1 MSNNRL
7 TNELRENIR
16 LKLMG
21 LALAHAHVVPEEHLK
36 AANDMFW
43 LRHEAEVHKRLGV
56 PKSRWPELIQ
66 EGMLIATTAIYPKG
80 LVPKKRDCEGD
91 DETFQEGH
99 SEVPIIIVSRHH
111 DNLDKDNAMTVLALP
126 NFRGVSRF
134 VIEPRH
140 SWNLEVRF
148 TSDSAQPSYRGA
160 DIIAGQTAI
169 LERLELARSALRE
182 TFAAANKLRYD
193 LGVLLWSFK
202 TEAQLLRAM
211 PEAAPFVPQR
221 ERRNELVPKEF
232 TDHIREAINKGIPPF
247 NSGATK

>member
-1 MSNNRL
+1 M
-7 TNELRENIR
+7 
-16 LKLMG
+16 
-21 LALAHAHVVPEEHLK
+21 V
-36 AANDMFW
+36 
-43 LRHEAEVHKRLGV
+43 
-56 PKSRWPELIQ
+56 
-66 EGMLIATTAIYPKG
+66 

-111 DNLDKDNAMTVLALP
+111 DNIDKDNAMVVLALP

-134 VIEPRH
+134 VTEPRN

-148 TSDSAQPSYRGA
+148 VSDSAQPSHRGA
-160 DIIAGQTAI
+160 DNITGQIAI
-169 LERLELARSALRE
+169 LKRLELARSALCE
-182 TFAAANKLRYD
+182 TFAAASKLHND

-232 TDHIREAINKGIPPF
+232 TDNIREAISKGIPPF
-247 NSGATK
+247 SSGAAK